1 MRHFVLALA
10 LVASA
15 APVRAQQL
23 AGTGAQS
30 CLASI
35 PDSALT
41 DVPVHLVAASDWAVS
56 PILPTADTITMLVAR
71 AIRASFKGPADV
83 LPQAVGMLHWRQLDG
98 HVQVAVHR
106 DGRLSWSA
114 PGPES
119 EDSVAGTLPATAF
132 NPARSLI
139 EQALM
144 FVRDAGVRPAWPAGA
159 RGDSLLFR
167 LEYGWPTVAQDG
179 TIHPLKARFALP
191 VFALAVPWER
201 EVAVRYMP
209 KVRYPDFARSI
220 NAEGTV
226 ILRFTVDSTGHVV
239 RGTVREQWP
248 DDRPR
253 LGGDLGRYYRDFLK
267 SAMQSLASAQ
277 FAPAL
282 VGGCAVRQ
290 VAQMPFE
297 FELRR

>member
-1 MRHFVLALA
+1 
-10 LVASA
+10 
-15 APVRAQQL
+15 
-23 AGTGAQS
+23 
-30 CLASI
+30 
-35 PDSALT
+35 
-41 DVPVHLVAASDWAVS
+41 
-56 PILPTADTITMLVAR
+56 
-71 AIRASFKGPADV
+71 
-83 LPQAVGMLHWRQLDG
+83 MLHWRQLDG
-98 HVQVAVHR
+98 HVQVAMHR
-106 DGRLSWSA
+106 DGRFTWSV
-114 PGPES
+114 PRPEP

-139 EQALM
+139 VQALM
-144 FVRDAGVRPAWPAGA
+144 LVRDAGVRPAWPAGA

-167 LEYGWPTVAQDG
+167 LEYASPTVAQDG

-191 VFALAVPWER
+191 VFALGVPWKR
-201 EVAVRYMP
+201 ELAVRDMP

-220 NAEGTV
+220 GAEGTV
-226 ILRFTVDSTGHVV
+226 ILRFTVDSTGRVI

-253 LGGDLGRYYRDFLK
+253 LGGDLGRHYRDFLR
-267 SAMQSLASAQ
+267 SAMQSVASAE

-297 FELRR
+297 FGLRR